1 MERRTFSRV
10 ENNHVDRIFSSLS
23 SSPTVEGGSFSA
35 GLASARTVADIFH
48 PLMEQSS
55 DQLQFLELQFMRAT
69 VQESSRRPD
78 RTKARERRW
87 TNGGGGGR
95 GSRGGQGEAAKLK
108 EECAESVWCQ
118 NNGHAAPFSLCLGVT
133 GANQTPRG

>member
-23 SSPTVEGGSFSA
+23 SSPTLEGGSFSA

-87 TNGGGGGR
+87 TNGGWRRERVTRRSGGGR
-95 GSRGGQGEAAKLK
+95 KTEGGVCG
-108 EECAESVWCQ
+108 V
-118 NNGHAAPFSLCLGVT
+118 CLV
-133 GANQTPRG
+133 PE